1 MSYPPTLPP
10 GTHSTME
17 TALTGPPEYTL
28 GLALVLVM
36 LVIAGA
42 VLLLLARRVWR

>member
-10 GTHSTME
+10 GTHSTVE
-17 TALTGPPEYTL
+17 TAVTGPPEYTL

-36 LVIAGA
+36 LVLAGVA
-42 VLLLLARRVWR
+42 LLLIARRVFR